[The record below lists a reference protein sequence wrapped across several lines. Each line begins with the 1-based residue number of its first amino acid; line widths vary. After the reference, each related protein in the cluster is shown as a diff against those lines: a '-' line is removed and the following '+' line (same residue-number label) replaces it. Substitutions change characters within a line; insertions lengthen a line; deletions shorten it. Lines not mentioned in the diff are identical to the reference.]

1 LGRTA
6 EFRGPG
12 IHHYNDEDDYE
23 MDMDQRTRHYGSK
36 SGRIILLG
44 DGTEVLTDSANED
57 MLDHD
62 EDDEKS
68 TGDEHERSNREGTPG
83 PTDSDSSDDSTKT
96 NESNHAEGPTP
107 DEPKMGAVAEKADPT
122 AKAA

>member
-1 LGRTA
+1 
-6 EFRGPG
+6 
-12 IHHYNDEDDYE
+12 

-62 EDDEKS
+62 EDDEKPS
-68 TGDEHERSNREGTPG
+68 GDEHERSNREGTPG

-107 DEPKMGAVAEKADPT
+107 DEPKMGAVAEKADPA